1 MGKNNNVNIVM
12 FGGEYIDGSVRDKEE
27 QEMEKGERKQQRRS

>member
-1 MGKNNNVNIVM
+1 M

-27 QEMEKGERKQQRRS
+27 KEMERGERKQQWRS